1 MRLFVRPPSW
11 TTRKRRAPLRS
22 MIDVSA
28 FASVMLALLFL
39 MMFGLGYPMHPRTAP
54 VDMSVTQHSTLEPGA
69 RREDAMDVAIT
80 RDGSVYFRNHKILL
94 AELPDSLREAA
105 RNGAEKTVYVK
116 ADARAK
122 YGDVKPVIDQIRLSG
137 LQNITFLTEHPTHDR
152 TSLP

>member
-11 TTRKRRAPLRS
+11 TTRKKRAPLLS

-54 VDMSVTQHSTLEPGA
+54 VDMSVTQHSTLQPGA
-69 RREDAMDVAIT
+69 RREDALEVAIA
-80 RDGSVYFRNHKILL
+80 RDGAAYFRNHRILP
-94 AELPDSLREAA
+94 ADLPNALREAA
-105 RNGAEKTVYVK
+105 RKGAEKTVYVK

-122 YGDVKPVIDQIRLSG
+122 YGDVKAVLDQIRQSG
-137 LQNITFLTEHPTHDR
+137 LQDITFLTDHPTY
-152 TSLP
+152 